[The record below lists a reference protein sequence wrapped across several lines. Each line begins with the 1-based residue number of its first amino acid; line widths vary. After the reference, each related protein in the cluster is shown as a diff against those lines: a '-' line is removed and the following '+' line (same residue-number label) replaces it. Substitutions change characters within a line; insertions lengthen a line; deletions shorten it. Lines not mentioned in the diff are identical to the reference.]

1 LSAAIRL
8 GVERVALTARHGVY
22 PEERARDRRFEV
34 DVTVIGD
41 WRAAVESDALRE
53 TMDYDAIVRCIHR
66 VSQRQSFHLIES
78 LAGAIA
84 DEVLGD
90 FAAVR
95 AVRVGVRKLGLEAWG
110 QGACAT
116 AVVTRRQAR
125 AEA

>member
-1 LSAAIRL
+1 MRLS
-8 GVERVALTARHGVY
+8 VERVELTARHGVY
-22 PEERARDRRFEV
+22 PEERTTDRRFEV

-41 WRAAVESDALRE
+41 WRAAVGNDELRE

-66 VSQRQSFHLIES
+66 VSRGRSFHLIES

-90 FAAVR
+90 FARVR
-95 AVRVGVRKLGLEAWG
+95 AVRVGVRKLGFEAWG

-116 AVVTRRQAR
+116 AVVTKRQAR